1 MIVNI
6 AKKLLRFLACF
17 FVILL
22 SLFLVGFDDV
32 VSKTMETEA
41 MCIILLFGTTL
52 ILSTILFLIWESHLY
67 HKRMIE
73 EVIEW
78 VEALQKENR
87 KNNE

>member
-32 VSKTMETEA
+32 VSKTMETEIGRA
-41 MCIILLFGTTL
+41 
-52 ILSTILFLIWESHLY
+52 H
-67 HKRMIE
+67 
-73 EVIEW
+73 V
-78 VEALQKENR
+78 
-87 KNNE
+87 